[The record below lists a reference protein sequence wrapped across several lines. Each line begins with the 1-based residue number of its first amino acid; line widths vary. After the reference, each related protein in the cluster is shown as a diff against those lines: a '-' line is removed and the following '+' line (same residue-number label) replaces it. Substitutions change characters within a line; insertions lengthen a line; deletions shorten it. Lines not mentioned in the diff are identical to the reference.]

1 MTEPQSASI
10 LMKRYGAVAVITLN
24 RPEVLNAIDAKLAND
39 LASSLASCAADDDV
53 RVIVL
58 AGEGRAFCVGHNL
71 AALAVGESVSESHH
85 PNFGYAG
92 IARHK
97 IDKPII
103 VAAQGFMLGGGLEIA
118 LSADLIIAAEDLMLG
133 LPEVKMGQFAA
144 AGGVVRISQQLPSRV
159 ANWLIL
165 SGQMMTAEEALRWG
179 LVNEVVP
186 TNRLFERAME
196 MAETIASNAP
206 FAVQSSK
213 SLIRDLVSQS
223 SWDDSTW
230 NRLTRE
236 LEKISKTADAAEGAR
251 AFVEKRPPVWS
262 GR

>member
-1 MTEPQSASI
+1 MREPQSASV
-10 LMKRYGAVAVITLN
+10 LLKQSGTVAVVTLN
-24 RPEVLNAIDAKLAND
+24 RPEVLNAIDAKLANELTSA
-39 LASSLASCAADDDV
+39 LATCAANDDI

-58 AGEGRAFCVGHNL
+58 NGEGRAFCAGHNL
-71 AALAVGESVSESHH
+71 AALAAGESVSESHH
-85 PNFGYAG
+85 RDFGYAG

-118 LSADLIIAAEDLMLG
+118 LSADVIVAADNLMLG

-159 ANWLIL
+159 AAWLIM

-186 TNRLFERAME
+186 ESRLLERAME

-206 FAVQSSK
+206 LAVQSSK
-213 SLIRDLVSQS
+213 RMIRDLVSQS
-223 SWDDSTW
+223 SWDDFTW
-230 NRLTRE
+230 NILTRE
-236 LEKISKTADAAEGAR
+236 LEEISKTADAAEGAR
-251 AFVEKRPPVWS
+251 AL
-262 GR
+262 G

>member
-1 MTEPQSASI
+1 
-10 LMKRYGAVAVITLN
+10 
-24 RPEVLNAIDAKLAND
+24 
-39 LASSLASCAADDDV
+39 
-53 RVIVL
+53 
-58 AGEGRAFCVGHNL
+58 
-71 AALAVGESVSESHH
+71 
-85 PNFGYAG
+85 
-92 IARHK
+92 
-97 IDKPII
+97 
-103 VAAQGFMLGGGLEIA
+103 
-118 LSADLIIAAEDLMLG
+118 
-133 LPEVKMGQFAA
+133 
-144 AGGVVRISQQLPSRV
+144 
-159 ANWLIL
+159 
-165 SGQMMTAEEALRWG
+165 MMTAEEALRWG

-206 FAVQSSK
+206 LAVQSSK